1 MPINGRSVPGIVYNL
16 NRRIRGLTDSSHAG
30 LNNFLPT
37 RSPPLHGR
45 EGQKWSFLDR
55 KKANNGRTVPG
66 RVYVPI
72 GGIRGLN
79 DNSHVGLKVS
89 NNF

>member
-1 MPINGRSVPGIVYNL
+1 MPGTVLPFIAFLVKRNGP
-16 NRRIRGLTDSSHAG
+16 
-30 LNNFLPT
+30 
-37 RSPPLHGR
+37 
-45 EGQKWSFLDR
+45 FLDR

-72 GGIRGLN
+72 GRIRGLN

>member
-1 MPINGRSVPGIVYNL
+1 MAGKAKNGP
-16 NRRIRGLTDSSHAG
+16 
-30 LNNFLPT
+30 
-37 RSPPLHGR
+37 
-45 EGQKWSFLDR
+45 FLDR

-72 GGIRGLN
+72 GRIRGLN

>member
-1 MPINGRSVPGIVYNL
+1 MGIFGENNGPFFG
-16 NRRIRGLTDSSHAG
+16 
-30 LNNFLPT
+30 P
-37 RSPPLHGR
+37 
-45 EGQKWSFLDR
+45 
-55 KKANNGRTVPG
+55 KKVTNGRTVPG

-72 GGIRGLN
+72 GRIRGLN

>member
-1 MPINGRSVPGIVYNL
+1 MPGTDLPFMGIFGGKNGPKKMPIKFTYRTKQFFTHQVSPFMAGMAKNGP
-16 NRRIRGLTDSSHAG
+16 
-30 LNNFLPT
+30 
-37 RSPPLHGR
+37 
-45 EGQKWSFLDR
+45 FLDR

-72 GGIRGLN
+72 GRIRGLN
-79 DNSHVGLKVS
+79 DNSHIGLKVS